1 MVHIDNSTNKSKYMS
16 SYKVLVYANIR
27 GSLSAHDGDQWQID
41 HVQYVRC
48 CEDNVDYLIKKVS
61 WSVMVVVCVEAV
73 HVKKTTVFTIFLM
86 PLPIMIS
93 LARSRFEN
101 VVMPVTQLYTQS
113 FIKIRSWVSGVAQ
126 W

>member
-41 HVQYVRC
+41 HVQYVTC

-86 PLPIMIS
+86 PLPIMIT